1 MLPPYINKL
10 LAGIDLTSTESRL
23 AGCELLNNEN
33 ETQIAAFIALL
44 TAKGETVDEVVGLVQ
59 AIIDRTVKLN
69 IGYPTIDIVG
79 TGGDNASTLN
89 ISTSAALLTAAC
101 GVPVLKHG
109 NRAISSKSGAAD
121 VLEALG
127 YPINLS
133 PDATIAALKSDNFA
147 FCLAP
152 NYNPLF
158 AKVQKVRKNLGFASI
173 FNLLGPLLNPSGRE
187 HILLGVYDKNRL
199 LLIANVLQRLG
210 TKKSLVFHG
219 HGLDELS
226 CLGQPEAFLVTEDSV
241 EPITIDPEVLGLG
254 KCTLDDLRGG
264 SATYNANVIYETLN
278 GVKTGLTDTLIL
290 NTAAALFVFDKVD
303 TLAEGVTVAQ
313 KRLAAGNVIRR
324 NRLIEIIAKKQHPE
338 RKHKSLKQALLSKP
352 HNAVIAEIKRA
363 SPALGKITTIE
374 SPATRAKMYVDAGAC
389 AISVLTDEGFEG
401 HIEDLRNVA
410 KALIHTDIPI
420 LRKDFI
426 LYPEQIAEA
435 AQSGADA
442 ILLIVAVI
450 GHKTRE
456 FVDIAHSFGLEAL
469 VEIHSIDELP
479 IALSAGGD
487 VLGINQRNLRDFT
500 MHPEIFRSIIDKIPS
515 HIVRI
520 AESGIKSSADA
531 KDAFNLDYNGVLV
544 GEALSRL
551 DNPSD
556 FFKGL

>member
-1 MLPPYINKL
+1 MLPSYINKL
-10 LAGIDLTSTESRL
+10 IAGIDLTYTESKS
-23 AGCELLNNEN
+23 AGRELLDNEN

-44 TAKGETVDEVVGLVQ
+44 TAKGETVDEVVGLVE
-59 AIIDRTVKLN
+59 AIADRTVKLD

-127 YPINLS
+127 YPINMS
-133 PDATIAALKSDNFA
+133 ADAIAAALKADKFA

-152 NYNPLF
+152 HYNPLF
-158 AKVQKVRKNLGFASI
+158 AKVQKVRKKLGFASI
-173 FNLLGPLLNPSGRE
+173 FNLLGPLLNPAGRR
-187 HILLGVYDKNRL
+187 HMLLGVYDKNRL

-226 CLGQPEAFLVTEDSV
+226 CLGTPEAFLVMEDKI
-241 EPITIDPEVLGLG
+241 EPITINPEALGLS

-264 SATYNANVIYETLN
+264 SATYNANVIYDTLN
-278 GVKTGLTDTLIL
+278 GAKTGLTDTLIL
-290 NTAAALFVFDKVD
+290 NTAAALFVFDKVV
-303 TLAEGVTVAQ
+303 TLAEGVAVAR
-313 KRLAAGNVIRR
+313 KRLSMGNVIHR
-324 NRLIEIIAKKQHPE
+324 NRLIEIIAKKQCHE

-352 HNAVIAEIKRA
+352 HDAVIAEIKRA
-363 SPALGKITTIE
+363 SPALGKISTIE
-374 SPATRAKMYVDAGAC
+374 SPAMRAKIYVEAGAC
-389 AISVLTDEGFEG
+389 AISVLTDDGFDG
-401 HIEDLRNVA
+401 HIKDLQDVA
-410 KALIHTDIPI
+410 KALIHTEIPI

-426 LYPEQIAEA
+426 LHPEQIAEA
-435 AQSGADA
+435 AQAGADA
-442 ILLIVAVI
+442 VLLIVAVL
-450 GHKTRE
+450 GNKTRE
-456 FVDIAHSFGLEAL
+456 FVDVAHAFGLEAL
-469 VEIHSIDELP
+469 VEVHAIEELP

-487 VLGINQRNLRDFT
+487 VLGVNQRNLRDFK
-500 MHPEIFRSIIDKIPS
+500 MHPEIFELIIDKIPS

-520 AESGIKSSADA
+520 AESGIKTGADA
-531 KDAFNLDYNGVLV
+531 KKAFKLGYNGVLV